1 MDYSQLSLVLSNIN
15 AKSVYLRF
23 KPDVLDFTDFES
35 PVEISCFIGQNES
48 FSILLNED
56 NIFLTLSM
64 LRLTLFEGDMK
75 IVVWDWKSFA
85 SYVKFLTKQSFDVN
99 CSIIDLKILESYGG
113 IKLGAPATF
122 VECMNRLRHLISSG
136 LWNEMESV
144 YRQIHIPLMKE
155 VLPAIETTGVIDPDQ
170 QSIVYSHYEIDGQEN
185 GRLRSFDA
193 FKHGFLPHAMKP
205 EKRDILKPINLDQ
218 IFMMF
223 DFKGME
229 VYMLAWMSKDPLL
242 QKLCREEDIYSELY
256 RCITSKQPQTKE
268 DRDFAKK
275 CFLPHIYG
283 QSAYSLSQRC
293 GVAMDIA
300 EMVVERIG
308 SLFPTAL
315 AFVADS
321 ERQLRETGCAKDI
334 FGKRRTNFES
344 GKEYLVRN
352 FCVQA
357 PAAMICSEKLI
368 SLYYALKDITSIS
381 YTVHD
386 GFVVYA
392 TKENWKQVYKTGYDV
407 LTGES
412 LLCPG
417 LRLKVACRA
426 GRNLNSLKPVMKK
439 GKDA

>member
-1 MDYSQLSLVLSNIN
+1 MDYTQLATVLANIDS
-15 AKSVYLRF
+15 KSVYLRF
-23 KPDVLDFTDFES
+23 NPDVLDFTDLES
-35 PVEISCFIGQNES
+35 PAEISFFTGTNDS
-48 FSILLNED
+48 FSITLTEE

-64 LRLTLFEGDMK
+64 LRLSVFSKDVKL
-75 IVVWDWKSFA
+75 ISWDWKSFS
-85 SYVKFLTKQSFDVN
+85 SYVMFLTKQSFDVE

-113 IKLGAPATF
+113 IKQNAPSSL
-122 VECMNRLRHLISSG
+122 VEAMNRLRHLIASG
-136 LWNEMESV
+136 IWKEVESV
-144 YRQIHIPLMKE
+144 YRQIHIPLMTT
-155 VLPAIETTGVIDPDQ
+155 VLPAIETTGIIDSEQ
-170 QSIVYSHYEIDGQEN
+170 ESVVYSHYEIDGQEN
-185 GRLRSFDA
+185 GRLRCFDA
-193 FKHGFLPHAMKP
+193 FKRSFLPHAMKP
-205 EKRDILKPINLDQ
+205 EKREVLKPTSLDQ
-218 IFMMF
+218 LFMLF

-242 QKLCREEDIYSELY
+242 QRLCRENDIYSELY
-256 RCITSKQPQTKE
+256 RCMTDKEAISKE

-300 EMVVERIG
+300 EMVVERIS

-315 AFVADS
+315 AFVAES
-321 ERQLRETGCAKDI
+321 ERQLRETGYAKDI

-368 SLYYALKDITSIS
+368 SLYYALKDMTSIS

-386 GFVVYA
+386 GFVVYV
-392 TKENWKQVYKTGYDV
+392 TKDNWKQVYKTGYDV

-412 LLCPG
+412 QLCPG

-439 GKDA
+439 G